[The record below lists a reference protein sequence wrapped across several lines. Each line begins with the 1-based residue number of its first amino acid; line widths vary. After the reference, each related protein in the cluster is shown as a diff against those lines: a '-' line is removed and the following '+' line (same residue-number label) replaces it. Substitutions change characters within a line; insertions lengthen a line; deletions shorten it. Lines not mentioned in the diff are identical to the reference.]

1 MVRRAENATVV
12 HQRGLFTGRGWL
24 TLTIG
29 KQVIRVAKIHANQ
42 FSAISQEQERVPV
55 SLARL
60 GERNYWWFRR
70 RVYFDIDDLTQ
81 SQVYAASCHPPRA

>member
-1 MVRRAENATVV
+1 MVRRAENVETVV

-29 KQVIRVAKIHANQ
+29 KQVIRVANIYANQ

-55 SLARL
+55 SLAGAIGRTQLLVVQVPRL
-60 GERNYWWFRR
+60 
-70 RVYFDIDDLTQ
+70 L
-81 SQVYAASCHPPRA
+81 